1 MSLNINAI
9 NYFPITDQ
17 DLNENEFI
25 FTPII
30 TRLGFIKKFKEV
42 LVYFSD
48 FDIYKKILSF
58 KYSLP
63 IYLPEIGLMLA
74 LDLTSESLASE
85 LYKEIKEFS
94 SLFEGDRI
102 FVFKIHNYDNKINRA
117 VSWGNLRSFR
127 VHEIIPENVNK
138 IYQINIKNDLN
149 ITPCLIAGS
158 KNKYGIY
165 TPIRYTNIIIEKKYK
180 KIETNLNYNFSI
192 IYIKKEYLNKSSIK
206 TRRLPF
212 DKYLELFEVKAG
224 LIGFKYNGEIKYK
237 EVNIHFTENPLE
249 IETLQNITYKGGY
262 FKSYLLSLNDLRIHY
277 AEQFDDKY
285 NINIVDQLEKLIY
298 SRYDILPLLFP
309 YYYEN
314 EKDRYNLIY
323 EFSVKKSIYL
333 NIINIFQKYSG
344 PQNQQFIENF
354 DKTMEEE
361 NKCIKIM
368 DKNDNIL
375 IQLINP
381 SLIPFLI
388 KKILI
393 QENEEYFEDIFQN
406 DIMKKAS
413 YYNKVINR
421 KIIDITALNL
431 LAGINNVLEK
441 RKKLYN
447 YLLSYI
453 KNIAKN

>member
-9 NYFPITDQ
+9 DSFPINAQ
-17 DLNENEFI
+17 DLNEKEFI

-30 TRLGFIKKFKEV
+30 TRLGFIKKFKKV

-58 KYSLP
+58 KYSLT

-102 FVFKIHNYDNKINRA
+102 FVFKIHNYDNKTNRA
-117 VSWGNLRSFR
+117 VSWGNLRSFE
-127 VHEIIPENVNK
+127 VDEIIPENINK

-206 TRRLPF
+206 IRRLPF
-212 DKYLELFEVKAG
+212 DKHLELYEVKAG

-237 EVNIHFTENPLE
+237 EVNVHFTENPLE
-249 IETLQNITYKGGY
+249 IETLQNITYKGVY

-277 AEQFDDKY
+277 AEQFEDKY

-298 SRYDILPLLFP
+298 SHYDVLPLLFP
-309 YYYEN
+309 YYYES
-314 EKDRYNLIY
+314 EKERYNLVY
-323 EFSVKKSIYL
+323 EFSVKKSIYR
-333 NIINIFQKYSG
+333 NIINTLQKYSE
-344 PQNQQFIENF
+344 PQNQQFIEVF
-354 DKTMEEE
+354 DDVMEEE
-361 NKCIKIM
+361 NKCIKII

-375 IQLINP
+375 IRLINP

-393 QENEEYFEDIFQN
+393 QGNKKYFEDIFQN
-406 DIMKKAS
+406 DIMDRTHH
-413 YYNKVINR
+413 YNEVINR
-421 KIIDITALNL
+421 KIIDIPALNL
-431 LAGINNVLEK
+431 LAGIGDVLEK
-441 RKKLYN
+441 REKLYN
-447 YLLSYI
+447 YYYYI
-453 KNIAKN
+453 LKIH